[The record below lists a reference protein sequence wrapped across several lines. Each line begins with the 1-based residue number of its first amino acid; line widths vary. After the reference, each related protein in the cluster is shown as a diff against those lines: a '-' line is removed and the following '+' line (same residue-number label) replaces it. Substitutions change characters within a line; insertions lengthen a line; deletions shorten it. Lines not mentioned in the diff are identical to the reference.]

1 MLKAIIF
8 ASVLVSPTFAMDK
21 VIYGGE
27 DNRKDFYD
35 VSEAMQKLA
44 ASTVALVEQNQIY
57 FDNQSL
63 AHIGQRTL
71 EDENQMCSDEP
82 FIHQPAA
89 ASCSGF
95 LVAPNIVVTA
105 GHCVEDEYS
114 CRSFNYV
121 FDYKADT
128 AEQDKFRVNRS
139 KVYRCKRVIKSVLD
153 DQYMP
158 QDTGLEMDYAIIELD
173 RDVTDRE
180 PLKMRTEGKLEDNAE
195 LVVIGHPSG
204 LPVKITDG
212 ATVMNNQYD
221 AWFSAN
227 LDTFGGNSGSA
238 VFNRKT
244 GLVEGI
250 LVRGESDYDFDY
262 EKLCTFSNHCDESCE
277 GEDVTRIAP
286 VVEALGL

>member
-95 LVAPNIVVTA
+95 LVAPNIVLRYPKYKKQIYNHSHKNQLHRQV
-105 GHCVEDEYS
+105 
-114 CRSFNYV
+114 YV
-121 FDYKADT
+121 RF
-128 AEQDKFRVNRS
+128 
-139 KVYRCKRVIKSVLD
+139 
-153 DQYMP
+153 
-158 QDTGLEMDYAIIELD
+158 
-173 RDVTDRE
+173 
-180 PLKMRTEGKLEDNAE
+180 
-195 LVVIGHPSG
+195 H
-204 LPVKITDG
+204 
-212 ATVMNNQYD
+212 
-221 AWFSAN
+221 
-227 LDTFGGNSGSA
+227 
-238 VFNRKT
+238 
-244 GLVEGI
+244 
-250 LVRGESDYDFDY
+250 
-262 EKLCTFSNHCDESCE
+262 
-277 GEDVTRIAP
+277 
-286 VVEALGL
+286 